1 MTKEELAKK
10 YEKELAIQQK
20 IVDEVQE
27 LLKLKLKEHDVEDKF
42 GVLIVGSMELGEDDF
57 SLVFKTNMTD
67 YMSSYFLNTI
77 QLMLKGQDVEHV
89 KDPVIV
95 PDNILLN

>member
-10 YEKELAIQQK
+10 YEKELDIQRK

-42 GVLIVGSMELGEDDF
+42 GVLIVGSMALGEDDF

>member
-1 MTKEELAKK
+1 MCIRDRFGFVLN
-10 YEKELAIQQK
+10 
-20 IVDEVQE
+20 
-27 LLKLKLKEHDVEDKF
+27 EHDVEDKF

-67 YMSSYFLNTI
+67 YMSSYFLNVI
-77 QLMLKGQDVEHV
+77 QLMLKGQDVGLV
-89 KDPVIV
+89 KDATIV